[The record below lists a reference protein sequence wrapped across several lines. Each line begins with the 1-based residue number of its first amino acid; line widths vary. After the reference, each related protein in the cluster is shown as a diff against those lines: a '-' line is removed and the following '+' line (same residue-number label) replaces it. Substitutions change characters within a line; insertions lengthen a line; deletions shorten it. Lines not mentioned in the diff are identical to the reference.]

1 MNNSGADISSMRLVS
16 IWTND
21 GDCMGQT
28 IWFILSEFNV
38 AGEIAL
44 RLVAI
49 SGDGQRL
56 ITRSNNLVTIIMT
69 TIHKNKNI

>member
-1 MNNSGADISSMRLVS
+1 
-16 IWTND
+16 
-21 GDCMGQT
+21 MGQT